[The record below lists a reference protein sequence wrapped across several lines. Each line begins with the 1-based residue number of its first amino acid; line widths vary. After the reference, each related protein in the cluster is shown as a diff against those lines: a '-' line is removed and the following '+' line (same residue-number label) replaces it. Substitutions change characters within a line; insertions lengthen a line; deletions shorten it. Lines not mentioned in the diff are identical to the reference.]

1 MLQCSIP
8 TGEVSK
14 ARARVGLHGG
24 LSPLERHECPQNDL
38 IPASCG
44 STTACMSS
52 SWPCI
57 RTPSPMSSCPEAR
70 ASPRA
75 WASFSP
81 SSQGFGA
88 DRWLKRA
95 DCAPHASFRQAE
107 GSVARQLAP
116 VDREGGEQPR
126 RRGPEAAEEG

>member
-8 TGEVSK
+8 TGEASK

-24 LSPLERHECPQNDL
+24 LSPLERHECPQNDP

-75 WASFSP
+75 WASFLP
-81 SSQGFGA
+81 SSHDCGA
-88 DRWLKRA
+88 DR
-95 DCAPHASFRQAE
+95 S
-107 GSVARQLAP
+107 SP
-116 VDREGGEQPR
+116 VHTSYDPQSDPYLMCPPLSALLRS
-126 RRGPEAAEEG
+126 GPEGQVLLLARAGP